1 MAMAMATAWTDSAA
15 LRAQVRKLWDKGAL
29 LAPLVDLSAQP
40 DLPAPPEPPGWP
52 LRLKLAAP
60 SSSDLSPRFAEV
72 RQWAAELRQHAG
84 PYRLQEREL
93 RHREVGQQSLPEAVW
108 LDSLGAAIAWLGKS
122 RDAQQFSGLVAATRS
137 AQPALLPW
145 LARRPLAALSLA
157 AVWPQ
162 LLAVV
167 AWLQTHPRPGIY
179 LRQVDIAG
187 VDSKFIESHLSVLT
201 EWLDMAL
208 PADAIDAG
216 ASGTSQFARRYGFQ
230 DKPLRVR
237 LRWLDT
243 APAGAA
249 LVGSDISITH
259 SAFAA
264 LAPAVRRVFIT
275 ENEINFLT
283 FPPVQG
289 SLVVFGAGYGFAA
302 LAGTHWLQRCA
313 VHYWGDIDTHG
324 LAILDQLRASVP
336 HAQSLLMDEATL
348 LAHRAHWGQEPTPVL
363 HDLPRLTAAEA
374 ALFDG
379 LRQHQWQTQPQ
390 VQLRLEQERIG
401 FGWVQQALTHLLP
414 IDSHV
419 T

>member
-1 MAMAMATAWTDSAA
+1 MAMAMAAAWTDSAA
-15 LRAQVRKLWDKGAL
+15 LHAQVRKLWDKGAL
-29 LAPLVDLSAQP
+29 LAPLVALTEQSPTSDL
-40 DLPAPPEPPGWP
+40 PGWP

-84 PYRLQEREL
+84 PYRLQERQL

-108 LDSLGAAIAWLGKS
+108 LDSLDAAIAWLGKS
-122 RDAQQFSGLVAATRS
+122 RDAQQFSSLVTATRS
-137 AQPALLPW
+137 AQPTLLPW
-145 LARRPLAALSLA
+145 LARRPLVALSLA

-187 VDSKFIESHLSVLT
+187 VDSKFIESHRSVLT
-201 EWLDMAL
+201 EWLDVAL
-208 PADAIDAG
+208 PAESIDTS
-216 ASGTSQFARRYGFQ
+216 ASGIGQFARRYGFQ

-243 APAGAA
+243 PPDGLQPLGA
-249 LVGSDISITH
+249 DISITH

-275 ENEINFLT
+275 ENEINFLA
-283 FPPVQG
+283 FPPVPG

-302 LAGTHWLQRCA
+302 LAGAHWLQRCA
-313 VHYWGDIDTHG
+313 VHYWGDLDTHG

-336 HAQSLLMDEATL
+336 HAQSLLMDEAAL
-348 LAHRAHWGQEPTPVL
+348 LAHRAHWGHEPSPVL

-374 ALFDG
+374 ALFDN
-379 LRQHQWQTQPQ
+379 LRQHRWQT
-390 VQLRLEQERIG
+390 QLRLEQERIG
-401 FGWVQQALTHLLP
+401 FGWVQQALTHLL
-414 IDSHV
+414 
-419 T
+419 

>member
-1 MAMAMATAWTDSAA
+1 M
-15 LRAQVRKLWDKGAL
+15 
-29 LAPLVDLSAQP
+29 
-40 DLPAPPEPPGWP
+40 
-52 LRLKLAAP
+52 
-60 SSSDLSPRFAEV
+60 
-72 RQWAAELRQHAG
+72 
-84 PYRLQEREL
+84 
-93 RHREVGQQSLPEAVW
+93 
-108 LDSLGAAIAWLGKS
+108 
-122 RDAQQFSGLVAATRS
+122 
-137 AQPALLPW
+137 
-145 LARRPLAALSLA
+145 
-157 AVWPQ
+157 
-162 LLAVV
+162 
-167 AWLQTHPRPGIY
+167 
-179 LRQVDIAG
+179 
-187 VDSKFIESHLSVLT
+187 
-201 EWLDMAL
+201 
-208 PADAIDAG
+208 
-216 ASGTSQFARRYGFQ
+216 
-230 DKPLRVR
+230 
-237 LRWLDT
+237 
-243 APAGAA
+243 
-249 LVGSDISITH
+249 
-259 SAFAA
+259 
-264 LAPAVRRVFIT
+264 RRVFIT

>member
-1 MAMAMATAWTDSAA
+1 MAWTDPTE

-29 LAPLVDLSAQP
+29 LSPLVQP
-40 DLPAPPEPPGWP
+40 LPSPGWP
-52 LRLKLAAP
+52 LRLKLSTP
-60 SSSDLSPRFAEV
+60 SSSDLGQRFAEV
-72 RQWAAELRQHAG
+72 RQWATALRQDAVH
-84 PYRLQEREL
+84 YRIEEREV
-93 RHREVGQQSLPEAVW
+93 RHREVGQQSLPAAVW
-108 LDSLGAAIAWLGKS
+108 LDTLDAAIAWIGKT
-122 RDAQQFSGLVAATRS
+122 RDAQQFARLVAATGA

-145 LARRPLAALSLA
+145 LARRPLHALALA

-167 AWLQTHPRPGIY
+167 AWLQAHPRPGIY

-187 VDSKFIESHLSVLT
+187 VDSKFIESHRSVLA

-208 PADAIDAG
+208 PADAIDAR
-216 ASGTSQFARRYGFQ
+216 ASGTSQFARRYGFR

-275 ENEINFLT
+275 ENEVNFLA
-283 FPPVQG
+283 FPAVPD

-302 LAGTHWLQRCA
+302 LAGADWLQRCA

-324 LAILDQLRASVP
+324 FAILDQLRTSLP
-336 HAQSLLMDEATL
+336 HAQSLLMDETTL

-363 HDLPRLTAAEA
+363 HDLPRLTATEA
-374 ALFDG
+374 ALFDS
-379 LRQHQWQTQPQ
+379 LRQHQWQA
-390 VQLRLEQERIG
+390 QLRLEQERIG
-401 FGWVQQALTHLLP
+401 FGWVQQALNTL
-414 IDSHV
+414 
-419 T
+419 

>member
-1 MAMAMATAWTDSAA
+1 MAWTDPTE

-29 LAPLVDLSAQP
+29 LSPLVQP
-40 DLPAPPEPPGWP
+40 LPPPGWP
-52 LRLKLAAP
+52 LRLKLSTP
-60 SSSDLSPRFAEV
+60 SSSDLGQRFAEV
-72 RQWAAELRQHAG
+72 RQWATALRQDAVH
-84 PYRLQEREL
+84 YRIEEREV
-93 RHREVGQQSLPEAVW
+93 RHREVGQQSLPAAVW
-108 LDSLGAAIAWLGKS
+108 LDTLDAAIAWIGKT
-122 RDAQQFSGLVAATRS
+122 RDAQQFARLVAATRT

-145 LARRPLAALSLA
+145 LARRPLQALALA
-157 AVWPQ
+157 PVWPQ

-167 AWLQTHPRPGIY
+167 AWLQAHPRPGIY
-179 LRQVDIAG
+179 LRQVDMAG
-187 VDSKFIESHLSVLT
+187 VDSKFIESHRSVLA

-208 PADAIDAG
+208 PADAIDAR

-275 ENEINFLT
+275 ENEINFLA
-283 FPPVQG
+283 FPPVPD

-302 LAGTHWLQRCA
+302 LAEARWLQHCA

-324 LAILDQLRASVP
+324 FAILDQLRASLP
-336 HAQSLLMDEATL
+336 HAQSLLMDESTL

-363 HDLPRLTAAEA
+363 HDLPRLTATEA

-379 LRQHQWQTQPQ
+379 LRQHQWQA
-390 VQLRLEQERIG
+390 QLRLEQERIG
-401 FGWVQQALTHLLP
+401 FGWVQQALNTL
-414 IDSHV
+414 
-419 T
+419 